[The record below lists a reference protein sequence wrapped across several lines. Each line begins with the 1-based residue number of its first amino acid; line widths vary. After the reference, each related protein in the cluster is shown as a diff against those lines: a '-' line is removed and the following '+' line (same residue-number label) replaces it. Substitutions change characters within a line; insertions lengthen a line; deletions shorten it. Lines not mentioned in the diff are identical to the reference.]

1 MPTAS
6 TAKTTTTRK
15 RRTRKT
21 TTPKSTAKVIKEIQA
36 VLDAP
41 TPKSLDKVS
50 STSKSSKLNT
60 TPVVKNVTM
69 SDVKEEVKVEK
80 KVRPT
85 KTNLTYVDYIEDAK
99 VRWSIHSYET
109 NELWSDVVKLYNK
122 SVPVV
127 VSAIDYVK
135 VAYNRAFNEQNKD
148 T

>member
-1 MPTAS
+1 MVDNNNIIL
-6 TAKTTTTRK
+6 K
-15 RRTRKT
+15 RVNETLNRIEDKIDE
-21 TTPKSTAKVIKEIQA
+21 KSGI
-36 VLDAP
+36 
-41 TPKSLDKVS
+41 
-50 STSKSSKLNT
+50 
-60 TPVVKNVTM
+60 
-69 SDVKEEVKVEK
+69 VKEEVKVEK

-135 VAYNRAFNEQNKD
+135 VSYNKAFNDQNKD

>member
-1 MPTAS
+1 MPTKATTS
-6 TAKTTTTRK
+6 RSPRKT
-15 RRTRKT
+15 RTR
-21 TTPKSTAKVIKEIQA
+21 KSTAKVNKTIKEVQA

-41 TPKSLDKVS
+41 TPKSLDKVQPS
-50 STSKSSKLNT
+50 LNT
-60 TPVVKNVTM
+60 PVAKSIVT
-69 SDVKEEVKVEK
+69 EVNVEK

-109 NELWSDVVKLYNK
+109 SELWADVVKLYNK

-135 VAYNRAFNEQNKD
+135 VSYNKAFNDQNKD

>member
-1 MPTAS
+1 MPTKATTS
-6 TAKTTTTRK
+6 RSPRKT
-15 RRTRKT
+15 RTR
-21 TTPKSTAKVIKEIQA
+21 KSTAKVNKTIKEVQA

-109 NELWSDVVKLYNK
+109 SELWADVVKLYNK

>member
-1 MPTAS
+1 MPTKATTS
-6 TAKTTTTRK
+6 RSPRKT
-15 RRTRKT
+15 RTR
-21 TTPKSTAKVIKEIQA
+21 KSTAKVNKAIKEVQA

-109 NELWSDVVKLYNK
+109 SELWADVVKLYNK

>member
-1 MPTAS
+1 MPTKATTPRS
-6 TAKTTTTRK
+6 PRKT
-15 RRTRKT
+15 RTR
-21 TTPKSTAKVIKEIQA
+21 KSTAKVNKTIKEVQA

-41 TPKSLDKVS
+41 TPKSLDKVQPS
-50 STSKSSKLNT
+50 IN
-60 TPVVKNVTM
+60 TPVAKSIVT
-69 SDVKEEVKVEK
+69 EVKVEK

-109 NELWSDVVKLYNK
+109 SELWADVVKLYNK

-135 VAYNRAFNEQNKD
+135 VSYNKAFNDQNKD

>member
-1 MPTAS
+1 MPTKATTS
-6 TAKTTTTRK
+6 RSPRKT
-15 RRTRKT
+15 RTR
-21 TTPKSTAKVIKEIQA
+21 KSTAKVNKAIKEVQA